1 MRLCGVLGATVL
13 LRIKF
18 VSIDAQEDIRD
29 DDVRKDEYELALEE
43 GVDDETLR
51 EDPGATKFSIS
62 SYGADYTVDSLV
74 KRMRGG
80 AFRIPEFQRQFV
92 WTAKHASKFIESL
105 LMGLPVPGI
114 FLYKE
119 ADTNEHLVIDGQQRL
134 RTLQAFYDGILRGK
148 EFKLQGVRE
157 PWLNRTYKTLDPAD
171 ILKLDDSIVHATIFK
186 QEKPEDVL
194 DSIYFVFERINTG
207 GIRLSP
213 QEIRNCVSLGPF
225 IERVRELNKLPAWR
239 QVFASH
245 NNRAKD
251 EELIVRF
258 VAMYR
263 DGDKYSRPMNGFLNK
278 FSAAMNK
285 VSEEELDRLSYVF
298 QTTIEKV
305 NAAIG
310 MRAFRIIRAL
320 NAAAFDAVMVGLA
333 KRLDAGPAPADGAVS
348 AAYDELVANDEF
360 RQACERAT
368 ADEENVR
375 KRLALATA
383 AFAGI

>member
-1 MRLCGVLGATVL
+1 M
-13 LRIKF
+13 
-18 VSIDAQEDIRD
+18 SIGTLNGIRD
-29 DDVRKDEYELALEE
+29 DDVRKDEYDLALEE
-43 GVDDETLR
+43 GIDDETLR
-51 EDPGATKFSIS
+51 DDPGATKFSIS

-92 WTAKHASKFIESL
+92 WTPKHASKFIESL
-105 LMGLPVPGI
+105 LMGLPVPGV

-134 RTLQAFYDGILRGK
+134 RTLEAFYDGVLRGK

-157 PWLNRTYKTLDPAD
+157 PWVNQTYKTLDPAD

-186 QEKPEDVL
+186 QDKPEDVL

-213 QEIRNCVSLGPF
+213 QEIRNCISLGPF
-225 IERVRELNKLPAWR
+225 IERVHQLNTFPPWR
-239 QVFASH
+239 GVFASQ

-258 VAMYR
+258 FAMYR
-263 DGDKYSRPMNGFLNK
+263 DGDKYTRPMNGFLNK

-285 VSEEELDRLSYVF
+285 VGKDELDRLSKVF
-298 QTTIEKV
+298 QTTISKV
-305 NAAIG
+305 NTAIG
-310 MRAFRIIRAL
+310 ARAFRIIRSL
-320 NAAAFDAVMVGLA
+320 NAAAFDSVMVGLA
-333 KRLDAGPAPADGAVS
+333 KRLDTGPAPTDNDVG
-348 AAYDELVANDEF
+348 AAYDKLIADDEF
-360 RQACERAT
+360 KQACERAT

>member
-1 MRLCGVLGATVL
+1 MT
-13 LRIKF
+13 
-18 VSIDAQEDIRD
+18 DALSESTREEGGG
-29 DDVRKDEYELALEE
+29 RDEYEIALSD
-43 GVDDETLR
+43 GVEDETLL
-51 EDPGATKFSIS
+51 ENPEATKFSIS

-74 KRMRGG
+74 KRMRGN
-80 AFRIPEFQRQFV
+80 AFRIPDFQRQFV
-92 WTAKHASKFIESL
+92 WTSKHASKFIESL

-119 ADTNEHLVIDGQQRL
+119 AETNEHLVIDGQQRL

-157 PWLNRTYKTLDPAD
+157 PWAGKTYQTLDPAD

-225 IERVRELNKLPAWR
+225 TERIRALNNQPDWR
-239 QVFASH
+239 NVFGPL
-245 NNRAKD
+245 NNRSKD

-258 VAMYR
+258 FALYR
-263 DGDKYSRPMNGFLNK
+263 AGNSYTRPMNGFLNK
-278 FSAAMNK
+278 FSARMNK
-285 VSEEELDRLSYVF
+285 LPPDELDKMDELF
-298 QTTIEKV
+298 NKTISKI
-305 NAAIG
+305 NSAIG
-310 MRAFRIIRAL
+310 SRAFRIIRAL

-333 KRLDAGPAPADGAVS
+333 TRLQRPGIPTDADVRS
-348 AAYDELVANDEF
+348 AYDTLISKEEF

-375 KRLALATA
+375 KRLSLSTA
-383 AFAGI
+383 AFADL

>member
-1 MRLCGVLGATVL
+1 MN
-13 LRIKF
+13 
-18 VSIDAQEDIRD
+18 SDASSDIRD
-29 DDVRKDEYELALEE
+29 DDVRKDEYDLALEE
-43 GVDDETLR
+43 GIEDEALL
-51 EDPGATKFSIS
+51 ENPGTTKFSIS

-74 KRMRGG
+74 KRMQGG
-80 AFRIPEFQRQFV
+80 AFRIPDFQRQFV
-92 WTAKHASKFIESL
+92 WTYKHASKFIESL

-119 ADTNEHLVIDGQQRL
+119 AETNEHLVIDGQQRL
-134 RTLQAFYDGILRGK
+134 RTLQAFYEGILRGK

-186 QEKPEDVL
+186 QDKPEDVL

-213 QEIRNCVSLGPF
+213 QEIRNCISLGPF
-225 IERVRELNKLPAWR
+225 IKLVRELNQFPAWR
-239 QVFASH
+239 AVFSGQ

-258 VAMYR
+258 FALYR
-263 DGDKYSRPMNGFLNK
+263 DGDKYSRPMNGFLNR

-285 VSEEELDRLSYVF
+285 VSMADLDQLSEAFKV
-298 QTTIEKV
+298 TITKV
-305 NAAIG
+305 NSAIG
-310 MRAFRIIRAL
+310 PRAFRIVRVL

-333 KRLDAGPAPADGAVS
+333 KRLDAGPEPSDENVS
-348 AAYDELVANDEF
+348 RAYDALVANEEF
-360 RQACERAT
+360 KQACERAT

-375 KRLALATA
+375 KRLTLATA